1 MTREVNE
8 QGSTIDD
15 SAKNNQGS
23 DQSILLLRV
32 GVLQK
37 GNAVLARLSCG
48 GSFLYNIYEKK
59 KKVTGTE
66 NCFVCIYLSI
76 LICLFLS
83 IFRC

>member
-1 MTREVNE
+1 MTIREVNE

-59 KKVTGTE
+59 RKSLE
-66 NCFVCIYLSI
+66 LRMIWI
-76 LICLFLS
+76 LMRLWQG
-83 IFRC
+83 